1 MPLDYKDDVVNIN
14 ENLNNENSSVNSI
27 NLSENDLN
35 KDLLNDESSNVNS
48 SSIDNSRV
56 NDSSENDS
64 SENDSSEN
72 DSSEN
77 DSSSDGYQDR
87 ENNKNYD
94 VIETII
100 AYEAFVQLI
109 TKHKFSDSTT
119 NDIIKL
125 FNDFHMDPAATLP
138 TNAKSVR
145 VLLNLIQVSHILYR
159 KTIVMEYNQIQYT
172 LYHRTIFDT
181 IKELLSNVDIFK
193 YCVFNYV
200 PKYITNQK
208 NEKERCYSELY
219 NGN

>member
-1 MPLDYKDDVVNIN
+1 MIQF
-14 ENLNNENSSVNSI
+14 
-27 NLSENDLN
+27 ENDLN

-100 AYEAFVQLI
+100 GYKIQDNMI
-109 TKHKFSDSTT
+109 
-119 NDIIKL
+119 DIRS
-125 FNDFHMDPAATLP
+125 A
-138 TNAKSVR
+138 
-145 VLLNLIQVSHILYR
+145 
-159 KTIVMEYNQIQYT
+159 
-172 LYHRTIFDT
+172 
-181 IKELLSNVDIFK
+181 
-193 YCVFNYV
+193 
-200 PKYITNQK
+200 
-208 NEKERCYSELY
+208 
-219 NGN
+219 